1 MRSILPLVTAFA
13 LISAVP
19 LQAQTAETAP
29 AETPPAS
36 AAVLPAITV
45 SVVQTR
51 ALRDI
56 VLASGMVGPV
66 EEVLVAPLIEGQPI
80 EALLA
85 DVGDTV
91 VAGQVLAR
99 LSTTSLELQ
108 RAQLNASR
116 AAADA
121 MIAQSQA
128 QQLEA
133 DSAAAEAKRV
143 SDRTAT
149 LKKNGSASQAAADQA
164 LSGSVSANARAAV
177 AVQSLV
183 SARANL
189 ALVQAQLANLDLQM
203 ARTEVTAPVAG
214 EITARNAQVGAI
226 ASAAGQPMFTLIR
239 DAALELRAD
248 LSEVDL
254 TRVVNDQTA
263 VLTSVGNQV
272 PLQGVVRLVEP
283 TIDTATRLGRARITI
298 TDPSA
303 IRAGMFVEA
312 ASLVAE
318 PEAIAIPVTASGAFD
333 GAVTVMKVVD
343 GTVSRVVV
351 KTGIR
356 AGGWVEILDGLAAGD
371 TVVTKAGAF
380 VRPGD
385 KINPVPSNDAETN

>member
-1 MRSILPLVTAFA
+1 MRSLISLVAAFA
-13 LISAVP
+13 LLSAAP
-19 LQAQTAETAP
+19 LQAQTAEPEAAP
-29 AETPPAS
+29 AI
-36 AAVLPAITV
+36 VLPAITV

-51 ALRDI
+51 DLRDI

-80 EALLA
+80 ESLLA

-108 RAQLNASR
+108 RAQLNASV
-116 AAADA
+116 AAAAA

-133 DSAAAEAKRV
+133 DSAAAEAQRV

-177 AVQSLV
+177 AVQSLE

-189 ALVQAQLANLDLQM
+189 TLVQAQLANLDLQM
-203 ARTEVTAPVAG
+203 ARAEVTAPVAG
-214 EITARNAQVGAI
+214 EITGRNAQVGAI
-226 ASAAGQPMFTLIR
+226 ASAAGQPMFTLMR

-248 LSEVDL
+248 LSEIDL
-254 TRVVNDQTA
+254 TRVSKDQTA
-263 VLTSVGNQV
+263 LLTSVGSAA

-283 TIDTATRLGRARITI
+283 TIDTTTRLGRARITI
-298 TDPSA
+298 TDPLS
-303 IRAGMFVEA
+303 IRSGMFVEA
-312 ASLVAE
+312 AILVAE
-318 PEAIAIPVTASGAFD
+318 HTAIAVPVTAIGAFD
-333 GAVTVMKVVD
+333 GKVTVMKVVD
-343 GTVSRVVV
+343 GTVSRVEVT
-351 KTGIR
+351 TGIR
-356 AGGWVEILDGLAAGD
+356 SGGWVEILGGIAEGD
-371 TVVTKAGAF
+371 TIVTKAGAF

-385 KINPVPSNDAETN
+385 KINPVPSTDAETN

>member
-1 MRSILPLVTAFA
+1 MRVLFPLIAAVALSTAPV
-13 LISAVP
+13 LS
-19 LQAQTAETAP
+19 QTADPAP
-29 AETPPAS
+29 APAM
-36 AAVLPAITV
+36 VLPAITV
-45 SVVQTR
+45 SVVQTHD
-51 ALRDI
+51 LRDI

-66 EEVLVAPLIEGQPI
+66 EQVLVAPLIEGQPI

-85 DVGDTV
+85 DVGDQV

-108 RAQLNASR
+108 RAQLNASL
-116 AAADA
+116 AAAAA
-121 MIAQSQA
+121 MIAQAQA

-133 DSAAAEAKRV
+133 DSAAAEAQRV

-149 LKKNGSASQAAADQA
+149 LKQQGSASQAAADQA

-177 AVQSLV
+177 AVQSLE

-226 ASAAGQPMFTLIR
+226 ASAAGQPMFTLVR

-254 TRVVNDQTA
+254 TRVAVNQTA
-263 VLTSVGNQV
+263 ELTSVGGTA
-272 PLQGVVRLVEP
+272 PMSGIVRLVEP

-298 TDPSA
+298 TDPSQV
-303 IRAGMFVEA
+303 RAGMFVEA
-312 ASLVAE
+312 AILVAE
-318 PEAIAIPVTASGAFD
+318 HTAIAVPVTAIGAFD
-333 GAVTVMKVVD
+333 GSASVMKVID
-343 GTVSRVVV
+343 GSVSRIAV

-356 AGGWVEILDGLAAGD
+356 SGGWVEILDGLALGD

-385 KINPVPSNDAETN
+385 KINPVPSFDAETN

>member
-1 MRSILPLVTAFA
+1 MPSLLSFVTAIAVLTALPLH
-13 LISAVP
+13 
-19 LQAQTAETAP
+19 AQTAETPPAP
-29 AETPPAS
+29 AT
-36 AAVLPAITV
+36 VLPAITV
-45 SVVQTR
+45 SVVQPR
-51 ALRDI
+51 DLRDI
-56 VLASGMVGPV
+56 VLASGMGGPV

-80 EALLA
+80 ETLLA

-177 AVQSLV
+177 AVQALQS
-183 SARANL
+183 SRANL

-203 ARTEVTAPVAG
+203 ARAEVTAPVAG
-214 EITARNAQVGAI
+214 EIIARNAQVGAI

-254 TRVVNDQTA
+254 TRVSKDQTA
-263 VLTSVGNQV
+263 ILTAVGSPS

-283 TIDTATRLGRARITI
+283 TIDTTTRLGRARISI
-298 TDPSA
+298 TDPAS
-303 IRAGMFVEA
+303 IRSGMFVEA
-312 ASLVAE
+312 AILVAE
-318 PEAIAIPVTASGAFD
+318 HTAIAVPVTAIGAFD
-333 GAVTVMKVVD
+333 GDQTVMQVVD

-356 AGGWVEILDGLAAGD
+356 AGGWVEILSGIAAGD

-385 KINPVPSNDAETN
+385 KINPVPSPNTDTDTDMN

>member
-1 MRSILPLVTAFA
+1 MRSLFTLATAFA
-13 LISAVP
+13 LLSALP
-19 LQAQTAETAP
+19 MQAQSTEPAAAP
-29 AETPPAS
+29 AI
-36 AAVLPAITV
+36 VLPAITV

-51 ALRDI
+51 DLRDI

-80 EALLA
+80 ESLLA

-99 LSTTSLELQ
+99 LSVTSLELQ
-108 RAQLNASR
+108 RAQFNASR

-133 DSAAAEAKRV
+133 DSAAAEARRV
-143 SDRTAT
+143 SDRTAI
-149 LKKNGSASQAAADQA
+149 LKKQGSASQAAADQA
-164 LSGSVSANARAAV
+164 LSGSVAANARAAV
-177 AVQSLV
+177 AVQSLA

-189 ALVQAQLANLDLQM
+189 ALVQAQLANLDLQL

-254 TRVVNDQTA
+254 TRVSIDQTA
-263 VLTSVGNQV
+263 VLTSVGSQI

-283 TIDTATRLGRARITI
+283 TIDMTTRLGRARITI
-298 TDPSA
+298 TDPAS
-303 IRAGMFVEA
+303 IRSGMFVEA
-312 ASLVAE
+312 AILVAE
-318 PEAIAIPVTASGAFD
+318 HKAIAVPVTAIGAFD
-333 GAVTVMKVVD
+333 GTATVMKVVD

-351 KTGIR
+351 QTGIR
-356 AGGWVEILDGLAAGD
+356 AGGWVEIIDGIAVGD
-371 TVVTKAGAF
+371 TIVTKAGAF

-385 KINPVPSNDAETN
+385 KINPIPSTAAETN

>member
-1 MRSILPLVTAFA
+1 MRSLLPLVTAFA
-13 LISAVP
+13 LLSALP
-19 LQAQTAETAP
+19 LQAESTEPAAAP
-29 AETPPAS
+29 AI
-36 AAVLPAITV
+36 VLPAITV

-51 ALRDI
+51 DLRDI

-99 LSTTSLELQ
+99 LSVASLELQ

-133 DSAAAEAKRV
+133 DSAAAEARRV
-143 SDRTAT
+143 SDRTAI
-149 LKKNGSASQAAADQA
+149 LKKQGSASQAAADQA
-164 LSGSVSANARAAV
+164 LSGSVAANARAAV
-177 AVQSLV
+177 AVQSLA

-189 ALVQAQLANLDLQM
+189 ALVQAQLANLDLQL

-254 TRVVNDQTA
+254 TRVSIDQTA
-263 VLTSVGNQV
+263 VLTSVGSQI

-283 TIDTATRLGRARITI
+283 TIDMTTRLGRARITI
-298 TDPSA
+298 TDPAS
-303 IRAGMFVEA
+303 IRSGMFVEA
-312 ASLVAE
+312 AILVAE
-318 PEAIAIPVTASGAFD
+318 HKAIAVPVTAIGAFD
-333 GAVTVMKVVD
+333 GTATVMKVVD

-351 KTGIR
+351 QTGIR
-356 AGGWVEILDGLAAGD
+356 AGGWVEIIDGIAAGD

-385 KINPVPSNDAETN
+385 KINPVPSTAAETN

>member
-1 MRSILPLVTAFA
+1 MRSLLPLVTAFA
-13 LISAVP
+13 LLSALP
-19 LQAQTAETAP
+19 LQAESTEPAAAP
-29 AETPPAS
+29 AI
-36 AAVLPAITV
+36 VLPAITV

-51 ALRDI
+51 DLRDI

-99 LSTTSLELQ
+99 LSVASLELQ

-133 DSAAAEAKRV
+133 DSAAAEARRV
-143 SDRTAT
+143 SDRTAI
-149 LKKNGSASQAAADQA
+149 LKKQGSASQAAADQA
-164 LSGSVSANARAAV
+164 LSGSVAANARAAV
-177 AVQSLV
+177 AVQSLA

-189 ALVQAQLANLDLQM
+189 ALVQAQLANLDLQL

-248 LSEVDL
+248 LSEIDL
-254 TRVVNDQTA
+254 TRVSIDQTA
-263 VLTSVGNQV
+263 VLTAVGSQI

-283 TIDTATRLGRARITI
+283 TIDMTTRLGRARITI
-298 TDPSA
+298 TDPAS
-303 IRAGMFVEA
+303 IRSGMFVEA
-312 ASLVAE
+312 AILVAE
-318 PEAIAIPVTASGAFD
+318 HKAIAVPVTAIGAFD
-333 GAVTVMKVVD
+333 GTATVMKVVD

-351 KTGIR
+351 QTGIR
-356 AGGWVEILDGLAAGD
+356 AGGWVEIIDGIAAGD

-385 KINPVPSNDAETN
+385 KINPVPSTAAETN

>member
-1 MRSILPLVTAFA
+1 MRVLLPLIAAVA
-13 LISAVP
+13 LSAAP
-19 LQAQTAETAP
+19 LLAQTADPAP
-29 AETPPAS
+29 APAP
-36 AAVLPAITV
+36 AMVLPAITV
-45 SVVQTR
+45 SVVQTHD
-51 ALRDI
+51 LRDI

-66 EEVLVAPLIEGQPI
+66 EQVLVAPLIEGQPI

-85 DVGDTV
+85 DVGDRV

-108 RAQLNASR
+108 RAQMNASL
-116 AAADA
+116 AAAAA
-121 MIAQSQA
+121 MIAQAQA

-133 DSAAAEAKRV
+133 DSAAAEAQRV

-149 LKKNGSASQAAADQA
+149 LKQQGSASQAAADQA

-177 AVQSLV
+177 AVQSLE

-226 ASAAGQPMFTLIR
+226 ASAAGQPMFTLVR

-254 TRVVNDQTA
+254 TRVAIDQTA
-263 VLTSVGNQV
+263 ELTSVGGNA
-272 PLQGVVRLVEP
+272 PLSGVVRLVEP
-283 TIDTATRLGRARITI
+283 TIDMTTRLGRARITI
-298 TDPSA
+298 TDPSQV
-303 IRAGMFVEA
+303 RSGMFVEA
-312 ASLVAE
+312 AILVAE
-318 PEAIAIPVTASGAFD
+318 HTAIAVPVTAIGAFD
-333 GAVTVMKVVD
+333 GSASVMKVVD
-343 GTVSRVVV
+343 GTVSRIAV

-356 AGGWVEILDGLAAGD
+356 SGGWVEILDGLALGD

-385 KINPVPSNDAETN
+385 KINPVPSSDADMN

>member
-1 MRSILPLVTAFA
+1 MRVLLPLIAAVA
-13 LISAVP
+13 LSAAP
-19 LQAQTAETAP
+19 LLAQTADPVPAP
-29 AETPPAS
+29 TPAM
-36 AAVLPAITV
+36 VLPAITV
-45 SVVQTR
+45 SVVQTHD
-51 ALRDI
+51 LRDI

-66 EEVLVAPLIEGQPI
+66 EQVLVAPLIEGQPI

-85 DVGDTV
+85 DVGDRV

-108 RAQLNASR
+108 RAQMNASL
-116 AAADA
+116 AAAAA
-121 MIAQSQA
+121 MIAQAQA

-133 DSAAAEAKRV
+133 DSAAAEAQRV

-149 LKKNGSASQAAADQA
+149 LKQQGSASQAAADQA

-177 AVQSLV
+177 AVQSLE

-226 ASAAGQPMFTLIR
+226 ASAAGQPMFTLVR

-254 TRVVNDQTA
+254 TRVAIDQTA
-263 VLTSVGNQV
+263 ELTSVGGNA
-272 PLQGVVRLVEP
+272 PLSGVVRLVEP
-283 TIDTATRLGRARITI
+283 TIDMTTRLGRARITI
-298 TDPSA
+298 TDPSQV
-303 IRAGMFVEA
+303 RSGMFVEA
-312 ASLVAE
+312 AILVAE
-318 PEAIAIPVTASGAFD
+318 HTAIAVPVTAIGAFD
-333 GAVTVMKVVD
+333 GSASVMKVVD
-343 GTVSRVVV
+343 GTVSRIAV

-356 AGGWVEILDGLAAGD
+356 SGGWVEILDGLALGD

-385 KINPVPSNDAETN
+385 KINPVPSSDADMN

>member
-1 MRSILPLVTAFA
+1 MRSLFTLATVFA
-13 LISAVP
+13 LLSALP
-19 LQAQTAETAP
+19 MQAQSTEPAAAP
-29 AETPPAS
+29 AI
-36 AAVLPAITV
+36 VLPAITV

-51 ALRDI
+51 DLRDI

-80 EALLA
+80 ESLLA

-99 LSTTSLELQ
+99 LSVTSLELQ

-133 DSAAAEAKRV
+133 DSAAAEARRV
-143 SDRTAT
+143 SDRTAI
-149 LKKNGSASQAAADQA
+149 LKKQGSASQAAADQA
-164 LSGSVSANARAAV
+164 LSGSVAANARAAV
-177 AVQSLV
+177 AVQSLA

-189 ALVQAQLANLDLQM
+189 ALVQAQLANLDLQL

-254 TRVVNDQTA
+254 TRVSIDQTA
-263 VLTSVGNQV
+263 VLTSVGSQI

-283 TIDTATRLGRARITI
+283 TIDMTTRLGRARITI
-298 TDPSA
+298 TDPAS
-303 IRAGMFVEA
+303 IRSGMFVEA
-312 ASLVAE
+312 AILVAE
-318 PEAIAIPVTASGAFD
+318 HKAIAVPVTAIGAFD
-333 GAVTVMKVVD
+333 GTATVMKVVD

-351 KTGIR
+351 QTGIR
-356 AGGWVEILDGLAAGD
+356 AGGWVEIIDGIAVGD
-371 TVVTKAGAF
+371 TIVTKAGAF

-385 KINPVPSNDAETN
+385 KINPIPSTAAETN

>member
-1 MRSILPLVTAFA
+1 MRSLLPLVTAFA
-13 LISAVP
+13 LLSALP
-19 LQAQTAETAP
+19 LQAESTEPAAAP
-29 AETPPAS
+29 AI
-36 AAVLPAITV
+36 VLPAITV

-51 ALRDI
+51 DLRDI

-80 EALLA
+80 ESLLA

-99 LSTTSLELQ
+99 LSVTSLELQ

-133 DSAAAEAKRV
+133 DSAAAEARRV
-143 SDRTAT
+143 SDRTAI
-149 LKKNGSASQAAADQA
+149 LKKQGSASQAAADQA
-164 LSGSVSANARAAV
+164 LSGSVAANARAAV
-177 AVQSLV
+177 AVQSLA

-189 ALVQAQLANLDLQM
+189 ALVQAQLANLDLQL

-214 EITARNAQVGAI
+214 EITARSAQVGAI

-248 LSEVDL
+248 LSEIDL
-254 TRVVNDQTA
+254 TRVSIDQTA
-263 VLTSVGNQV
+263 VLTAVGSQI

-283 TIDTATRLGRARITI
+283 TIDMTTRLGRARITI
-298 TDPSA
+298 TDPAS
-303 IRAGMFVEA
+303 IRSGMFVEA
-312 ASLVAE
+312 AILVAE
-318 PEAIAIPVTASGAFD
+318 HKAIAVPVTAIGAFD
-333 GAVTVMKVVD
+333 GTATVMKVVD

-351 KTGIR
+351 QTGIR
-356 AGGWVEILDGLAAGD
+356 AGGWVEIIDGIAAGD

-385 KINPVPSNDAETN
+385 KINPIPSTAAETN

>member
-1 MRSILPLVTAFA
+1 MPSLLSFVTAIAVLTALPLH
-13 LISAVP
+13 
-19 LQAQTAETAP
+19 AQTAETPAAP
-29 AETPPAS
+29 AT
-36 AAVLPAITV
+36 VLPAITV
-45 SVVQTR
+45 SVVQPR
-51 ALRDI
+51 DLRDI

-80 EALLA
+80 ETLLA

-177 AVQSLV
+177 AVQALQS
-183 SARANL
+183 SRANL

-203 ARTEVTAPVAG
+203 ARAEVTAPVAG
-214 EITARNAQVGAI
+214 EIIARNAQVGAI

-254 TRVVNDQTA
+254 TRVSKDQTA
-263 VLTSVGNQV
+263 ILTAVGSPS

-283 TIDTATRLGRARITI
+283 TIDTTTRLGRARISI
-298 TDPSA
+298 TDPAS
-303 IRAGMFVEA
+303 IRSGMFVEA
-312 ASLVAE
+312 AILVAE
-318 PEAIAIPVTASGAFD
+318 HTAIAVPVTAIGAFD
-333 GAVTVMKVVD
+333 GDQTVMQVVD

-356 AGGWVEILDGLAAGD
+356 AGGWVEILSGIAAGD

-385 KINPVPSNDAETN
+385 KINPVPSPNTDTATDMN

>member
-1 MRSILPLVTAFA
+1 MRSLFTLATAFA
-13 LISAVP
+13 LLSALP
-19 LQAQTAETAP
+19 MQAQSTEPAAAP
-29 AETPPAS
+29 AI
-36 AAVLPAITV
+36 VLPAITV

-51 ALRDI
+51 DLRDI

-80 EALLA
+80 ESLLA

-99 LSTTSLELQ
+99 LSVTSLELQ

-133 DSAAAEAKRV
+133 DSAAAEARRV
-143 SDRTAT
+143 SDRTAI
-149 LKKNGSASQAAADQA
+149 LKKQGSASQAAADQA
-164 LSGSVSANARAAV
+164 LSGSVAANARAAV
-177 AVQSLV
+177 AVQSLA

-189 ALVQAQLANLDLQM
+189 ALVQAQLANLDLQL

-254 TRVVNDQTA
+254 TRVSIDQTA
-263 VLTSVGNQV
+263 VLTSVGSQI

-283 TIDTATRLGRARITI
+283 TIDMTTRLGRARITI
-298 TDPSA
+298 TDPAS
-303 IRAGMFVEA
+303 IRSGMFVEA
-312 ASLVAE
+312 AILVAE
-318 PEAIAIPVTASGAFD
+318 HKAIAVPVTAIGAFD
-333 GAVTVMKVVD
+333 GTATVMKVVD

-351 KTGIR
+351 QTGIR
-356 AGGWVEILDGLAAGD
+356 AGGWVEIIDGIAVGD
-371 TVVTKAGAF
+371 TIVTKAGAF

-385 KINPVPSNDAETN
+385 KINPIPSTAAETN